1 MVQKNE
7 KPRTEVKTVK
17 LKHLAVSLNADRGF
31 ALINLDDESREAMEP
46 AGIDLEEQ
54 DGVVLIN
61 TSKYLR
67 MAISGEE
74 IDEIASG
81 KGWANVKLRVADYD
95 WTYKKKTGHTRKWE
109 LLGVNFLTWSAYDP
123 LSDLNDDDSDVD
135 DLGDL
140 PF

>member
-7 KPRTEVKTVK
+7 TKAEIKTVK
-17 LKHLAVSLNADRGF
+17 LKHVAVSMNAERGF
-31 ALINLDDESREAMEP
+31 ALVNLNDEAREAMEP
-46 AGIDLEEQ
+46 ADIELEEQ

-67 MAISGEE
+67 MAISGEA
-74 IDEIASG
+74 IDEVASG

-95 WTYKKKTGHTRKWE
+95 WTYKKKSGHTRKWE
-109 LLGVNFLTWSAYDP
+109 LIGVNFLTWTVYDP
-123 LSDLNDDDSDVD
+123 ISDLNDDSDAD
-135 DLGDL
+135 DFDGL